1 MSLIANEDYAH
12 LARVTANARQ
22 PEQILSA
29 VADVA
34 RQRLGFGLLT
44 MLKLT
49 PDGDEVQR
57 IFTTDQHNYPV
68 SGRERLGL
76 TDWGRHV
83 LIDQRPFLGP
93 DEPAVS
99 WAFPADCDLIFSL
112 GLGSTMN
119 LPVTAL
125 GKTLGSLNILHAVGQ
140 HGPIHLEAAMTLIP
154 YLAVPFLA
162 AGDPDRALVAGLT
175 RPTARTPV
183 INSDSKPLKDRP
195 S

>member
-1 MSLIANEDYAH
+1 MSMIQTEDHAH
-12 LARVTANARQ
+12 LARVTASARQ

-29 VADVA
+29 VAEVA

-57 IFTTDQHNYPV
+57 IFTTDPQNYPV

-93 DEPAVS
+93 DRKAVS

-125 GKTLGSLNILHAVGQ
+125 GKTLGSLNILHAEGK
-140 HGPIHLEAAMTLIP
+140 HGLSHLDAAMTLIP

-162 AGDPDRALVAGLT
+162 AGG
-175 RPTARTPV
+175 
-183 INSDSKPLKDRP
+183 SDGAVDTWR
-195 S
+195 